1 MSQML
6 DYVKVMSDPTRLRII
21 GMLSQSNATRK
32 EVAERLEL
40 SPKDSLTHLGF
51 LEHIGVISQENGVF
65 SLNDDRLAVLAKEKL
80 LEVKQLY
87 VPDEALDEKTK
98 KVLKAHLNA
107 DGSIRHIPAPPKLQI
122 ILDYLINFFEFDK
135 DYTEKEINQIIKR
148 FNEDT
153 AGLRRDLIEAN
164 MLARESDGSRYWRVR
179 RRVENFLAS
188 SQLF

>member
-1 MSQML
+1 MNQML

-21 GMLSQSNATRK
+21 GILSQGTATRK

-51 LEHIGVISQENGVF
+51 LEFIGVVSQENGVF

-80 LEVKQLY
+80 LEEKQLY

-122 ILDYLINFFEFDK
+122 ILDYLIDFFEFDK
-135 DYTEKEINQIIKR
+135 NYTEKEINQIIKR

-164 MLARESDGSRYWRVR
+164 MLARESDGSRYWRIK
-179 RRVENFLAS
+179 
-188 SQLF
+188 